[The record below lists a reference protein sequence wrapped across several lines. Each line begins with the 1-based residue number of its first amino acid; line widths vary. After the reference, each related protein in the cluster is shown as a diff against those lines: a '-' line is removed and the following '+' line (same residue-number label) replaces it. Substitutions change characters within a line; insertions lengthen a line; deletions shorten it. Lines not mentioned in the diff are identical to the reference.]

1 MKDVDNTYMPKVTE
15 PADREASRVAVQQVS
30 KSKDLP
36 YVLGIASLLIA
47 AILWQ
52 LGVLPW

>member
-30 KSKDLP
+30 KSRDIEAVAVMFVPIALA
-36 YVLGIASLLIA
+36 VLWL
-47 AILWQ
+47 
-52 LGVLPW
+52 LGVLR